1 MVLGSALCALNLASS
16 VMVNGVCCF
25 YQMQEDE
32 EKRKEQ
38 HGAIQKAIRFEM
50 DRNRH
55 MDKEETL
62 RQKHIG
68 VYAYHLQ
75 EQRRRKLMVTKTT
88 SAGGVHSTSI
98 DGSSGR
104 RDQPLQPIEN
114 RPERGKITFSSRN
127 SDIRAYSDPMPE
139 LNKLRRPEPLKRR
152 LSMQVI
158 KRSTYSEFPS
168 GQLNSLL
175 DSSEDD
181 ADLESVTIE

>member
-1 MVLGSALCALNLASS
+1 MVFGSALCALNLASS

-88 SAGGVHSTSI
+88 SAGGV
-98 DGSSGR
+98 
-104 RDQPLQPIEN
+104 
-114 RPERGKITFSSRN
+114 
-127 SDIRAYSDPMPE
+127 
-139 LNKLRRPEPLKRR
+139 
-152 LSMQVI
+152 
-158 KRSTYSEFPS
+158 
-168 GQLNSLL
+168 
-175 DSSEDD
+175 
-181 ADLESVTIE
+181 